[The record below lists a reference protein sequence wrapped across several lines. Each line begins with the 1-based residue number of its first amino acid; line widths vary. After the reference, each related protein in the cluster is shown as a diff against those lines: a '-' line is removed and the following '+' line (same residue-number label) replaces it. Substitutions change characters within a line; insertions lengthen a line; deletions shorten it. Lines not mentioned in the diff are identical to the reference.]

1 MKARLKWLLSVAVML
16 AIGVLLATGGLYLLL
31 TMSAPD
37 TTVDPNIA
45 SRSARAAAQ
54 GTLPIDA
61 LDPNVEPSAVFELHR
76 TLELDGG
83 MLVTGIVRN
92 TSLTII
98 ARPGITVI
106 CKDEAGVEL
115 GRSSG
120 EAEREVLL
128 PNGTSPAKVPLPTLP
143 RCPVAEVELVVE
155 RPEQVAMYARDLVV
169 EGTIPTRVADGS
181 WEFTGNVVNKGDR
194 IARYV
199 QVQIEAYDVSG
210 RLVGVDEVFAKGDLL
225 PLGATTRFRLDR
237 VRYGKEP
244 SRFQLTA
251 YGRSAY

>member
-1 MKARLKWLLSVAVML
+1 M
-16 AIGVLLATGGLYLLL
+16 
-31 TMSAPD
+31 
-37 TTVDPNIA
+37 
-45 SRSARAAAQ
+45 
-54 GTLPIDA
+54 
-61 LDPNVEPSAVFELHR
+61 
-76 TLELDGG
+76 
-83 MLVTGIVRN
+83 
-92 TSLTII
+92 
-98 ARPGITVI
+98 
-106 CKDEAGVEL
+106 
-115 GRSSG
+115 
-120 EAEREVLL
+120 LL
-128 PNGTSPAKVPLPTLP
+128 PNGTSPAKVPLPTLT

-169 EGTIPTRVADGS
+169 EGTTPTRVADGS